1 VVPSESNQRSWPADA
16 LALDDLNLIAAYLAR
31 RDFISLS
38 PAVVSP
44 ADVLVLCGSAVLAAI
59 DVAATA
65 FHDGLADRLL
75 VTGGVGHSTAYL
87 RQSVREDPR
96 YGDVPTDARPES
108 AIIAEIL
115 HTHHDVPDTAILTEA
130 ESTNCGENAR
140 LSVELLRLAP
150 QKVRSILLI
159 QDPTMQRRT
168 HECFRRSLRDAPGV
182 RVSSYAPFVPTVS
195 DTAGGDDRNV
205 HDADGRAVWSTRRFT
220 DLILGEMRRLDDDE
234 HGYGPRG
241 AGFIDHVD
249 IPGDVMGAYRR
260 LAAALPHSQRR
271 T

>member
-1 VVPSESNQRSWPADA
+1 
-16 LALDDLNLIAAYLAR
+16 
-31 RDFISLS
+31 
-38 PAVVSP
+38 
-44 ADVLVLCGSAVLAAI
+44 
-59 DVAATA
+59 
-65 FHDGLADRLL
+65 
-75 VTGGVGHSTAYL
+75 
-87 RQSVREDPR
+87 
-96 YGDVPTDARPES
+96 VPTDARPES

-115 HTHHDVPDTAILTEA
+115 HTHHDMPDAAILIED
-130 ESTNCGENAR
+130 ESTNCGENAS
-140 LSVELLRLAP
+140 LSVELLRLTP
-150 QKVRSILLI
+150 WKLGSILLI

-195 DTAGGDDRNV
+195 DTAGGDDQNV
-205 HDADGRAVWSTRRFT
+205 HDAEGRAVWSMRRFT

-260 LAAALPHSQRR
+260 LAAAFPHSQRR